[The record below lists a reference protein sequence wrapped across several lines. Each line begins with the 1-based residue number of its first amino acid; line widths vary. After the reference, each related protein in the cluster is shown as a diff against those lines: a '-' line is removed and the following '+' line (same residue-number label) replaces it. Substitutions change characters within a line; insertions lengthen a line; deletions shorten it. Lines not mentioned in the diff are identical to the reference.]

1 MISCKKQLTKPSPT
15 PFSSK
20 LAQACIRVSI
30 LKLRLKE
37 LKYGSVH
44 SNGINQL
51 TSSLLESFSIP
62 QTIASTTTMLKAA
75 RQNVRQLRKNAV
87 SLCEEFLL
95 SKENDPTN
103 SKIIQ
108 RIRRAESLKRV
119 YAKLWFLL
127 RPSQQS
133 LVTHLEVPVMIL
145 LPNLLRNGHVS
156 RTPRQSL
163 NDWSNAM

>member
-20 LAQACIRVSI
+20 LAQACIRVLI

-119 YAKLWFLL
+119 YAKL
-127 RPSQQS
+127 
-133 LVTHLEVPVMIL
+133 
-145 LPNLLRNGHVS
+145 
-156 RTPRQSL
+156 
-163 NDWSNAM
+163 